1 MTKKRDDT
9 EVHKHAEERNGWC
22 SDSNLPPCA
31 AFVEIMA
38 PNAHE
43 KIGVVDAQWIVHQ
56 GGSIT
61 REPRT
66 TRGRETTMGRGKISH
81 ARLYLPKLL
90 LPVDIHP
97 VALSRICNDTE

>member
-81 ARLYLPKLL
+81 ARLYLCFL
-90 LPVDIHP
+90 
-97 VALSRICNDTE
+97 